1 MSDIHNHVC
10 TFTWF
15 SVSDTKLRA
24 VKVPVPVYVSR
35 SEIVCFDIKELTGAD
50 EFYTRSQVRCT
61 DNIYTQKAMQI
72 E

>member
-1 MSDIHNHVC
+1 MSDIHNVC

-24 VKVPVPVYVSR
+24 VKVPVYVSR
-35 SEIVCFDIKELTGAD
+35 SEIVCFDIKELSGAD
-50 EFYTRSQVRCT
+50 EFYTRSQVGCT

>member
-1 MSDIHNHVC
+1 MSDIHNVC

-15 SVSDTKLRA
+15 SVSDTKLRT
-24 VKVPVPVYVSR
+24 VKVPLYVSR

-50 EFYTRSQVRCT
+50 EFYTRSQVGCT

>member
-1 MSDIHNHVC
+1 MSDIHNVC

-24 VKVPVPVYVSR
+24 VKVPVYVSR
-35 SEIVCFDIKELTGAD
+35 SEIVCFDIKELSGAD
-50 EFYTRSQVRCT
+50 EFYTRSQVGCT
-61 DNIYTQKAMQI
+61 DNIYTQKASMQI

>member
-1 MSDIHNHVC
+1 MSDIHNVC

-24 VKVPVPVYVSR
+24 VKVPVYVSR

-50 EFYTRSQVRCT
+50 EFYTRSQVGCT

>member
-1 MSDIHNHVC
+1 MSDIHNVC
-10 TFTWF
+10 TCTWF
-15 SVSDTKLRA
+15 PVSDTKLRA
-24 VKVPVPVYVSR
+24 VKVPVYVSR

-50 EFYTRSQVRCT
+50 EFYTRSQVGCT

>member
-1 MSDIHNHVC
+1 MSDIHNVC

-15 SVSDTKLRA
+15 SVSDTTLRA
-24 VKVPVPVYVSR
+24 VKVPVYVSR

-50 EFYTRSQVRCT
+50 EFYTRSQVGCT